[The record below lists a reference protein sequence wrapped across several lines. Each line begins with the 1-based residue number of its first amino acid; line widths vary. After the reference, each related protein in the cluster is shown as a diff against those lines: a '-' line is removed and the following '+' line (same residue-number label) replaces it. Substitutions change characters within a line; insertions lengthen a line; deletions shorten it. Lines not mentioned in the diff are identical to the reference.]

1 MIKINNLKKAYNGKL
16 VLDLPDLTINK
27 SEIFGLLGNNGAGK
41 TTLFSLSL
49 DLIKASKGNVTI
61 NEIDVAKSEEWKEL
75 TGSYIDESFTIGYL
89 TPDEYFDFIGEL
101 RYMNKKDVSLFLD
114 KFKDF
119 FKDEIIGK
127 KEYIRNLS
135 KGNQKKVGVVGAL
148 IGNTELIILDEPFAN
163 LDPSSQFQ
171 LREIIKH
178 FAKEYSKTF
187 LISSHN
193 LDNITDV
200 CNRIVVLE
208 KGKIVKDVKKTEST
222 LKELEEFF
230 YIT

>member
-1 MIKINNLKKAYNGKL
+1 MIKTNNLQKAYNGKL
-16 VLDLPDLTINK
+16 VLNLPDLTINK

-41 TTLFSLSL
+41 TTFFSLIL
-49 DLIKASKGNVTI
+49 DLIRASKGNVLI
-61 NEIDVAKSEEWKEL
+61 NEINVAKSETWKEQ

-89 TPDEYFDFIGEL
+89 SPDEYFDFIGEL
-101 RYMNKKDVSLFLD
+101 RYMNKKDVALFLD

-127 KEYIRNLS
+127 KKYIRNLS

-148 IGNTELIILDEPFAN
+148 MGNTDLVLLDEPFAN

-171 LREIIKH
+171 LREIIKQ
-178 FAKEYSKTF
+178 FAAEQNKTF

-200 CNRIVVLE
+200 CTRIVILK
-208 KGKIVKDVKKTEST
+208 KGEVVKDVKKTETT

-230 YIT
+230 IKK